1 MWRLKSSIVAGA
13 ALALL
18 AVSLTAVSR
27 PRASQTPTPPPTP
40 TPTPTPQPSVVGGWL
55 VRLLGID
62 PRVYERLTRVRP
74 DDTDEGAGERLLKLN
89 LQTEQE
95 TEIWRCG
102 GCWSPVRVGEAE
114 IAVLKA
120 DGVWLVPSPPAVP
133 KLAVAQRGLTV
144 IIGALPDQP
153 RRLLLIAETG
163 NPQCRYAP
171 RVADLSAAAADPA
184 SNRLQDPPGAPPTC
198 FNSAQDVMVAIKLSR
213 TRNNTL
219 LSDTRHKGVSL
230 RLSQLTKATVVGPQP
245 APPQPVPLTPR
256 LNELDDGVGRFSP
269 NWLNDGEV
277 VYVALP

>member
-1 MWRLKSSIVAGA
+1 
-13 ALALL
+13 
-18 AVSLTAVSR
+18 
-27 PRASQTPTPPPTP
+27 
-40 TPTPTPQPSVVGGWL
+40 VGSWL

-62 PRVYERLTRVRP
+62 LKVYERLTRVRP

-102 GCWSPVRVGEAE
+102 GCWSPVPVGEAE
-114 IAVLKA
+114 IAVLKG
-120 DGVWLVPSPPAVP
+120 DGVWLVPAPPAAP
-133 KLAVAQRGLTV
+133 RLAVAQRGLTA

-171 RVADLSAAAADPA
+171 RVADLSSAADPA
-184 SNRLQDPPGAPPTC
+184 SNRLQDPPGAPLAC
-198 FNSAQDVMVAIKLSR
+198 FNNTQDLMTAIKASR

-219 LSDTRHKGVSL
+219 LSDTRHKGVNL
-230 RLSQLTKATVVGPQP
+230 GLSRLTKATVVSPQP
-245 APPQPVPLTPR
+245 PPPQPVPLTPR

-269 NWLNDGEV
+269 NWLNDREV
-277 VYVALP
+277 VYVAMP